1 MAYKEFQNGFPLPA
15 SDLNNFLMKQTIAT
29 FADEA
34 ERDAE
39 LTVPKTG
46 QVVFIEDIAVYQWY
60 NGAGW
65 VVFLDPDGSG
75 YVFQE
80 QVIFTSTGDFEKADY
95 PYLKAIRARLV
106 GGGGGGGSGQNSD
119 AVGGGGGG
127 GGYSEAFYT
136 DMSEVS
142 DSFTVF
148 VGAGG
153 AGGGGDG
160 VPGGGTDF
168 LFTSAN
174 GGDGGAGATTTTPGL
189 GGSGGNGI
197 GGEINIFGERGSR
210 GFLQVVG
217 ARQGGKGGDSEF
229 GRGGVSLST
238 GGSGVNGNGYGSGG
252 SGAAA
257 NSSTVRTGGDGMPG
271 IVILDL
277 FR

>member
-39 LTVPKTG
+39 LTAPNTG

-65 VVFLDPDGSG
+65 VVFLDPDGTG

-95 PYLKAIRARLV
+95 PYLKAIRARVV
-106 GGGGGGGSGQNSD
+106 GGGGGGGSAQNTD
-119 AVGGGGGG
+119 ACAGGGGA
-127 GGYSEAFYT
+127 GGYSEKFYT
-136 DMSEVS
+136 DMSLVPA
-142 DSFTVF
+142 SFSVL

-153 AGGGGDG
+153 AGGGGTG
-160 VPGGGTDF
+160 TAGGTSDF
-168 LFTSAN
+168 LYNNAT
-174 GGDGGAGATTTTPGL
+174 GGAGGVGTTTTTAGV
-189 GGSGGNGI
+189 GGVGG
-197 GGEINIFGERGSR
+197 
-210 GFLQVVG
+210 VG
-217 ARQGGKGGDSEF
+217 AGGDINVNGQPGFTGMLMNPRQAGRGGDSEF
-229 GRGGVSLST
+229 GRGGVQT
-238 GGSGVNGNGYGSGG
+238 GTASPGAGGNGYGAGG
-252 SGAAA
+252 SGGVA
-257 NSSTVRTGGDGMPG
+257 NNSTVRAGGAGSAG